1 MEDFAQ
7 EVRMRKGQ
15 KVETI
20 TKTVGQ
26 PSRTGVVID
35 IRDEDFVE
43 VEWDDGHISVIS
55 RTAVSET
62 SSSQSKASSG

>member
-1 MEDFAQ
+1 
-7 EVRMRKGQ
+7 MRKGQ

-35 IRDEDFVE
+35 VRDDEFIE
-43 VEWDDGHISVIS
+43 VEWDDGHTSVIS

-62 SSSQSKASSG
+62 SPSQSTPEAD

>member
-1 MEDFAQ
+1 
-7 EVRMRKGQ
+7 MRKGQ